1 MTKYRFSSGHWVHL
15 QAQESMN
22 DMKHP
27 LGHRKM
33 GRISTTKSIEGL
45 LLDLHGFTYMD
56 LHGFTW
62 IYQVRV
68 IYSDSSVTRIPT
80 SNGVTQTRPQTT
92 PGPGSRGQP
101 SMICDAMRPEEKTA
115 LHWQS
120 LTLRSFAAIQND
132 TIPVLG
138 KCLVKRIKHILW
150 FYTEKEWKRSQGF
163 LLPQFWI
170 GLGMWFTESVED
182 RATMV
187 MLLCPSIQPFDTMR
201 NHRFSTFFVV
211 FFPYRCHLI
220 KFPTN
225 PKGPTCRFMKQPKAP
240 ASYE

>member
-1 MTKYRFSSGHWVHL
+1 
-15 QAQESMN
+15 
-22 DMKHP
+22 
-27 LGHRKM
+27 
-33 GRISTTKSIEGL
+33 
-45 LLDLHGFTYMD
+45 MD

-80 SNGVTQTRPQTT
+80 SNGVTQTRPQR
-92 PGPGSRGQP
+92 PGQGHEGSRAWSATQ
-101 SMICDAMRPEEKTA
+101 CDQKKN

-132 TIPVLG
+132 TIPVFMG

-150 FYTEKEWKRSQGF
+150 FYTEKEWKRAQGF

-187 MLLCPSIQPFDTMR
+187 MRLCPSIQPFDTMR
-201 NHRFSTFFVV
+201 NHCFSTFFVV
-211 FFPYRCHLI
+211 FFPYRCHLL
-220 KFPTN
+220 
-225 PKGPTCRFMKQPKAP
+225 
-240 ASYE
+240 

>member
-1 MTKYRFSSGHWVHL
+1 MDLPSACDLFRFQCHPDPHL
-15 QAQESMN
+15 QWGYP
-22 DMKHP
+22 D
-27 LGHRKM
+27 
-33 GRISTTKSIEGL
+33 
-45 LLDLHGFTYMD
+45 
-56 LHGFTW
+56 
-62 IYQVRV
+62 
-68 IYSDSSVTRIPT
+68 PT
-80 SNGVTQTRPQTT
+80 AT

-170 GLGMWFTESVED
+170 CLGMWFTESVED

-187 MLLCPSIQPFDTMR
+187 MRLCPSIQPFDTMR
-201 NHRFSTFFVV
+201 NHRFSTLFVV
-211 FFPYRCHLI
+211 FFPYRCHLL
-220 KFPTN
+220 
-225 PKGPTCRFMKQPKAP
+225 
-240 ASYE
+240 

>member
-1 MTKYRFSSGHWVHL
+1 MDLPSACDLFRFQCHPDPHL
-15 QAQESMN
+15 QWGYP
-22 DMKHP
+22 D
-27 LGHRKM
+27 
-33 GRISTTKSIEGL
+33 
-45 LLDLHGFTYMD
+45 
-56 LHGFTW
+56 
-62 IYQVRV
+62 
-68 IYSDSSVTRIPT
+68 PT
-80 SNGVTQTRPQTT
+80 AT

-170 GLGMWFTESVED
+170 GFRHVIHWIRRGQGNYGY
-182 RATMV
+182 AV
-187 MLLCPSIQPFDTMR
+187 MPIHPAIRYHEKPSFFHAFR
-201 NHRFSTFFVV
+201 CFFS
-211 FFPYRCHLI
+211 I
-220 KFPTN
+220 
-225 PKGPTCRFMKQPKAP
+225 
-240 ASYE
+240 